1 MESSQCI
8 WVAAVFHLFGSNQEN
23 DPVIKLIVG
32 AGEVLVFLLIL
43 VACGYVVYLGIR
55 LWDKERARKMVQRV
69 NEEQRPKG
77 AFVISNSMPFPFSS
91 SPNDDQRGGLGES
104 GGDLRRP
111 IYEATE
117 P

>member
-69 NEEQRPKG
+69 MKSKDPKEH
-77 AFVISNSMPFPFSS
+77 
-91 SPNDDQRGGLGES
+91 L
-104 GGDLRRP
+104 
-111 IYEATE
+111 
-117 P
+117 

>member
-43 VACGYVVYLGIR
+43 VACGYFVYLGIR
-55 LWDKERARKMVQRV
+55 LWDKKRAQKMGQRV
-69 NEEQRPKG
+69 MKSKDPNE
-77 AFVISNSMPFPFSS
+77 
-91 SPNDDQRGGLGES
+91 
-104 GGDLRRP
+104 DLEFQIRFLFHFHLPPTMTQHDRV
-111 IYEATE
+111 ASH
-117 P
+117 